1 MRENKQNSQRIDQLL
16 RVHESGESNWDLR
29 KGFKALRALD
39 YTEYICSSYSFNPR
53 KSFEGKGFTIL

>member
-29 KGFKALRALD
+29 KGFKSAKEL
-39 YTEYICSSYSFNPR
+39 
-53 KSFEGKGFTIL
+53 KS